1 MPDALLSASVT
12 SAPAS
17 TVVEF
22 RPYITQPGKR
32 DDFNALFE
40 KLARHLGATGQH
52 LHGQF
57 REANDPNKQVWLR
70 GYENM
75 KVRGKALPAFYEGPE
90 WKANREAVNATLVSI
105 GDTRL
110 LKPVDEPTF
119 TLAKKMTAFMVATI
133 YLLSSAVDEGF
144 LRFWRESLKP
154 TMAAAGAPPVAALST
169 EYAQDNFPRIPITR
183 AGEHAFVW
191 FAAYGSAD
199 EYRLHQKTLAESK
212 AWGPVQAE
220 LAHRLASPAQT
231 MELIPT
237 AWSLQREGTPFRY
250 STSVTGNVHDFD
262 FLDGKWTMV
271 NRRLAKRG
279 VGSNDWDAFPA
290 SVRAYVLMDG
300 VTNVDEVVFP
310 TKGWSGT
317 TFRHFDKERRQ
328 WSIYWVNTRD
338 GKMQSPV
345 VGGFEGDVGLFYGE
359 DTDEGRPIKVVYKW
373 TRVGPDGARWEQAFS
388 YDDGKTWETNWVNEH
403 RRVK

>member
-1 MPDALLSASVT
+1 
-12 SAPAS
+12 
-17 TVVEF
+17 VVEF

-32 DDFNALFE
+32 DEFNALFE
-40 KLARHLGATGQH
+40 QLSPHLEAAGQH

-57 REANDPNKQVWLR
+57 RDAKDPNKLVWLR
-70 GYENM
+70 GYDGMEQ
-75 KVRGKALPAFYEGPE
+75 RGKALPAFYEGPE
-90 WKANREAVNATLVSI
+90 WKAQRDAVNATLVDI
-105 GDTRL
+105 GDVRL

-133 YLLSSAVDEGF
+133 YLLNSAADEGF

-154 TMAAAGAPPVAALST
+154 AMAQAGAPPVAALTT
-169 EYAQDNFPRIPITR
+169 EYAKDNFPRIPITR

-191 FAAYGSAD
+191 FAAYGSPD
-199 EYRLHQKTLAESK
+199 EYRLHQKTLAESRG
-212 AWGPVQAE
+212 WSTVEAE
-220 LAHRLASPAQT
+220 LAKRLASPPQQ
-231 MELIPT
+231 MELVPT
-237 AWSLQREGTPFRY
+237 AASLKRHGTQFNY
-250 STSVTGNVHDFD
+250 STTVTGDVHDFD

-271 NRRLAKRG
+271 NRRLKQRG
-279 VGSNDWDAFPA
+279 VGSNEWDTFPA
-290 SVRAYVLMDG
+290 TVRAYVLMGG

-317 TFRHFDKERRQ
+317 TFRHFDLEKRQ
-328 WSIYWVNTRD
+328 WSIYWVNTRT
-338 GKMQSPV
+338 GKMDLPGQ
-345 VGGFEGDVGLFYGE
+345 VGGFDGDVGLFYGE
-359 DTDEGRPIKVVYKW
+359 DVDEGRPVKVVYKW